1 MRSNWTSQGRVQNLT
16 VPCTLF
22 GFGSYVVGLLL
33 ASFLG
38 GREHCLARREAL
50 LDGDAFTQC
59 AAVVLVAVGAI
70 LVVILGVRLG
80 DAALR
85 SRVLGAL
92 VTIDEERIPRLLIE
106 SGPQSGGNA
115 YSPLLSFVP

>member
-1 MRSNWTSQGRVQNLT
+1 M
-16 VPCTLF
+16 
-22 GFGSYVVGLLL
+22 
-33 ASFLG
+33 G
-38 GREHCLARREAL
+38 GREHYLARREAL

-80 DAALR
+80 DAAFR

-106 SGPQSGGNA
+106 SGPQSGGDA
-115 YSPLLSFVP
+115 PTPPL